1 MNSKH
6 LTTFTTIVLAT
17 GLSQLVMPAH
27 AKETTLNST
36 FNAVVTQRSPKN
48 SSSQTELVLFHHG
61 RESNVLLSQK
71 KNPPPPRPSP
81 PGGGRLTALE
91 FTHSSLNLDPP

>member
-6 LTTFTTIVLAT
+6 LATFTTIVLAT
-17 GLSQLVMPAH
+17 GLSQLVMPAQ
-27 AKETTLNST
+27 AKEATLNST
-36 FNAVVTQRSPKN
+36 FNAVLTQRSPKN

-91 FTHSSLNLDPP
+91 LTHSSLKLDPP